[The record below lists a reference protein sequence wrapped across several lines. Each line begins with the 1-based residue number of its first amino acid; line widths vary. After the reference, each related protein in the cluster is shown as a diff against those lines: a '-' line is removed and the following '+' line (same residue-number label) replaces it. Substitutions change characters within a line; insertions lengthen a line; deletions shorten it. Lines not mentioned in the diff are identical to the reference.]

1 MIEMT
6 AMMEPGYRSPG
17 SSWYDE
23 DPITYH
29 PQYNRRHTK
38 YAALRDSTFASRR
51 KYGNG
56 PRMFFDRNYQ
66 KLSMDDYDESSQY
79 KPHELEELADDL
91 LRQDSKREL
100 CRKCRAKNKQSLPY
114 GHETGNV
121 ESKAQY
127 NPDTNE
133 PITDGEGHQLYTDH
147 PEYECDEGHRWFA
160 GEGERRNWDGPN
172 SVLMEEHLQH
182 RRRREIYT
190 ESDDAMGVP
199 DPSIVSGLYHRTHP
213 QGRKVNSKE
222 QRKRNGASFYR

>member
-1 MIEMT
+1 MLTGFMGDNRYWRE
-6 AMMEPGYRSPG
+6 
-17 SSWYDE
+17 E

-29 PQYNRRHTK
+29 PFLNRRHTK
-38 YAALRDSTFASRR
+38 YAAMRDSALSSRR
-51 KYGNG
+51 KYGNDY
-56 PRMFFDRNYQ
+56 RMFFDRNY
-66 KLSMDDYDESSQY
+66 KKMSMDDYHEGGQYSSR
-79 KPHELEELADDL
+79 ELEELADDM
-91 LRQDSKREL
+91 LRTDSKREL
-100 CRKCRAKNKQSLPY
+100 CRKCRGKDENLPY
-114 GHETGNV
+114 GKETGNV

-127 NPDTNE
+127 DADSGV
-133 PITDGEGHQLYTDH
+133 PILDGEGNQLYTDH
-147 PEYECDEGHRWFA
+147 PEYECEKGHRWFA

-199 DPSIVSGLYHRTHP
+199 DPSIISGLYHRTHP